1 MSARPRLLVVN
12 ADDFGFTRDV
22 NQGIVEAHTGGILTA
37 TTLMA
42 NGDAFAD
49 AVRLARE
56 HSSLDIGCHLVLI
69 GGNSLLDPS
78 RALPRGVR
86 ELLAA
91 LASGR
96 LRVYDELAAQVRR
109 ILDTGLAPTHLDT
122 HKHTHLAP
130 PVLDALTRLAEEFR
144 IPWVRRPF
152 DVPLTAARARA
163 PWLTKTAS
171 GGLRLF
177 RRKFERALARRGCR
191 ATDHFAGFQLT
202 GRLRTA
208 ELVALLRA
216 LPEGVTEFM
225 CHPGRCGEELLAA
238 PTRLKHSREEEL
250 SALTAPDTRRAI
262 GETGI
267 RLVNY
272 RDLVLSEKF
281 VPPQKR

>member
-1 MSARPRLLVVN
+1 MPAGERLLVVN

-22 NQGIVEAHTGGILTA
+22 NQGILEAHTGGILTA

-42 NGDAFAD
+42 NGSAFAD

-56 HSSLDIGCHLVLI
+56 HPSLDIGCHLVLI

-91 LASGR
+91 LAAGR
-96 LRVYDELAAQVRR
+96 LRVYEELVAQVRR
-109 ILDTGLAPTHLDT
+109 ILDSGLAPTHLDT

-130 PVLDALTRLAEEFR
+130 PVLDAVTRIAEQFR

-152 DVPLTAARARA
+152 DVPLTAARAAA
-163 PWLTKTAS
+163 PFLTKTTS
-171 GGLRLF
+171 RGLRFL
-177 RRKFERALARRGCR
+177 RRGFERALARRGCR

-208 ELVALLRA
+208 ELIALLRA
-216 LPEGVTEFM
+216 LPDGVTEFM

-238 PTRLKHSREEEL
+238 STRLKHSREEEL
-250 SALTAPDTRRAI
+250 VALTAPDTRRAI

-267 RLVNY
+267 LLVNY
-272 RDLVLSEKF
+272 RDLGL
-281 VPPQKR
+281 PPQKR